1 LINIWCRLSFYQDEI
16 KGREKDRKLCRRRR
30 RRAKL
35 KKLKARLAQT
45 KGLKERERLIQK
57 INKISVYPPENIPR
71 D

>member
-1 LINIWCRLSFYQDEI
+1 M
-16 KGREKDRKLCRRRR
+16 GREKDRKLRRRR
-30 RRAKL
+30 QRRAKL
-35 KKLKARLAQT
+35 QKLKARLAET